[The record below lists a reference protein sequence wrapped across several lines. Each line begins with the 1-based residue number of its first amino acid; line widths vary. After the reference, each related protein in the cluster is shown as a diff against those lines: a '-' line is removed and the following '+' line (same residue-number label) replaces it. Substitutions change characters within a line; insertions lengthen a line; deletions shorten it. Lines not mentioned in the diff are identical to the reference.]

1 MGRNHELQQL
11 LISKNISLRSNYP
24 ILVTNEKSLHNI
36 TKMDYLYIV
45 ILVMTTTM
53 LILLLILFG
62 SMLATKRNDFPFPNR
77 PNRCPDKWPEYKGSC
92 LFVPAGL
99 EGDLLGEIE
108 KYNKL
113 NPSQA
118 ITEILGRIEDTGNNN
133 GTLTWEDIFTEET
146 DQTTGSTDIKQKH
159 SLLQFDP
166 TTLGIKFSDHA
177 TLCDKKKWANFY
189 GIQWD
194 GVSNFNHCD

>member
-1 MGRNHELQQL
+1 
-11 LISKNISLRSNYP
+11 
-24 ILVTNEKSLHNI
+24 
-36 TKMDYLYIV
+36 MDYLYIV

-99 EGDLLGEIE
+99 EEEISDAG
-108 KYNKL
+108 KKKNVLKQDWQITYKNKHKTL
-113 NPSQA
+113 NNKPDNAELPAHIS
-118 ITEILGRIEDTGNNN
+118 EIIGRIEDTGNNN

-146 DQTTGSTDIKQKH
+146 DQTGGTDIKQKH